1 MIGLWLYIRGR
12 GRRHGTYTNLL
23 LEVPLFTII
32 PCYYGYNFYKRIGR
46 NLNPQS
52 FVSELCWDVI
62 MDLQLQIMITS
73 VFFPHQQLNLGDM
86 GSLECSDTEG
96 SQL

>member
-1 MIGLWLYIRGR
+1 MC
-12 GRRHGTYTNLL
+12 TNLL
-23 LEVPLFTII
+23 LEVLLFTII
-32 PCYYGYNFYKRIGR
+32 LCYGYNFYKRIGR

-52 FVSELCWDVI
+52 FVSKLCWDVI

-73 VFFPHQQLNLGDM
+73 VFFPRQQLNLGDM
-86 GSLECSDTEG
+86 GSLECSDTED